1 MSPGQV
7 IKPLLGG
14 LVCRRIFRRR
24 HSWGLRWWMH
34 HGCGCSREW
43 LRFDL
48 GGLQNWL
55 QHGNRIRGDVD
66 LWRTGWRRRAFQWLA
81 AGWHVYRFLAAG
93 TSYIGPGS
101 VLRYAE
107 TELAVW
113 AIELNGRHGSIQP
126 RKGTRSGGTV
136 RIITALHNNINAKC
150 DN

>member
-14 LVCRRIFRRR
+14 LVCRRSFRWR

-34 HGCGCSREW
+34 HSRGCSREW

-55 QHGNRIRGDVD
+55 QYGDRIRGDVD
-66 LWRTGWRRRAFQWLA
+66 LWRTRWRRSALQRLA
-81 AGWHVYRFLAAG
+81 AGWHAYRFLAAG
-93 TSYIGPGS
+93 TSYVGPGS
-101 VLRYAE
+101 ALFYTE
-107 TELAVW
+107 PELAVW
-113 AIELNGRHGSIQP
+113 AVEMNGRHGSIQP

-136 RIITALHNNINAKC
+136 RIITALDNNINAKC